1 MEKLLLFLK
10 NLYKNLENIFAR
22 LSGREFALALIVAF
36 VFGFFMV
43 YMSVFGYFE
52 KQMKLSKDELYI
64 LQTKYEQKQE
74 MISDLKKDEN
84 ISYNEQ
90 SFLSLDKDYQSILKN
105 IERNLAK
112 IRSLQIQSYKS
123 QDEYFTY
130 YELKLSFVS
139 DFYFLMQF
147 LQKLDPCI
155 KVKNLELAKYENELK
170 ITLKLIFTLV

>member
-1 MEKLLLFLK
+1 MEKSFLFLK

-43 YMSVFGYFE
+43 YMSVFDYFE
-52 KQMKLSKDELYI
+52 KQMKLSKDELYN

-74 MISDLKKDEN
+74 MISDLKEDEN

-90 SFLSLDKDYQSILKN
+90 SFLSLDKDYQSILKD
-105 IERNLAK
+105 IEGNLSK
-112 IRSLQIQSYKS
+112 VRSLQIQSYKS

-147 LQKLDPCI
+147 LQKLDPYI
-155 KVKNLELAKYENELK
+155 KVKNLELTKYENELK

>member
-1 MEKLLLFLK
+1 MEKSLLFLK

-43 YMSVFGYFE
+43 YMSVFDNFE
-52 KQMKLSKDELYI
+52 KQMKLSKDELYV

-74 MISDLKKDEN
+74 MISDLKEDEN

-90 SFLSLDKDYQSILKN
+90 SFLSLDKDYQSILKD
-105 IERNLAK
+105 IERNLSK
-112 IRSLQIQSYKS
+112 VRSLQIQSYKS

-147 LQKLDPCI
+147 LQKLDPYI
-155 KVKNLELAKYENELK
+155 KVKNLELTKYENKLK

>member
-1 MEKLLLFLK
+1 
-10 NLYKNLENIFAR
+10 
-22 LSGREFALALIVAF
+22 SGREFALALIVAF

-43 YMSVFGYFE
+43 YMSVFDNFE
-52 KQMKLSKDELYI
+52 KQMKLSKDELYV

-74 MISDLKKDEN
+74 MISDLKEDEN
-84 ISYNEQ
+84 ISYNKQ
-90 SFLSLDKDYQSILKN
+90 SFLSLDKDYQSILKD

-147 LQKLDPCI
+147 LQKLDSYI
-155 KVKNLELAKYENELK
+155 KVKNLELTKYENELK

>member
-1 MEKLLLFLK
+1 MEKSFLFLK

-22 LSGREFALALIVAF
+22 LSWREFALALIFAF

-43 YMSVFGYFE
+43 YMSVFDYFE
-52 KQMKLSKDELYI
+52 KQMKLSKDELYN

-74 MISDLKKDEN
+74 MISDLKEDEN

-90 SFLSLDKDYQSILKN
+90 SFLSLDKDYQSILKD
-105 IERNLAK
+105 IEGNLSK
-112 IRSLQIQSYKS
+112 VRSLQIQSYKS

-147 LQKLDPCI
+147 LQKLDPYI
-155 KVKNLELAKYENELK
+155 KVKNLELTKYENELK

>member
-22 LSGREFALALIVAF
+22 LSGREFVLALIVAF

-43 YMSVFGYFE
+43 YMSVFDNFE
-52 KQMKLSKDELYI
+52 KQMKLSKDELYV

-74 MISDLKKDEN
+74 MISDLKEDEN

-90 SFLSLDKDYQSILKN
+90 SFLSLDKDYQSILKD

-147 LQKLDPCI
+147 LQKLDPYI
-155 KVKNLELAKYENELK
+155 KVKNLELTKYENELK

>member
-43 YMSVFGYFE
+43 YMSVFDNFE
-52 KQMKLSKDELYI
+52 KQMKLSKDELYV

-74 MISDLKKDEN
+74 MISDLKEDEN

-90 SFLSLDKDYQSILKN
+90 LFFNTNRDYQSILKD
-105 IERNLAK
+105 IEKNLNGVQ
-112 IRSLQIQSYKS
+112 SLQIQSYKS
-123 QDEYFTY
+123 QDEYFAY

-147 LQKLDPCI
+147 LQKLDPYI
-155 KVKNLELAKYENELK
+155 KVKNLELVKYENELK
-170 ITLKLIFTLV
+170 ITLNLIFTLV